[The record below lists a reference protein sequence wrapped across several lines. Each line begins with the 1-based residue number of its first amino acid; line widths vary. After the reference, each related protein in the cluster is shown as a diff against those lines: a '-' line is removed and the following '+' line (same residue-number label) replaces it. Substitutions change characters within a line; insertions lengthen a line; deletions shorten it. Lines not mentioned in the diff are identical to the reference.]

1 MEYSKE
7 KVVLAHVLQDPT
19 IRMELDLKAE
29 MFSELGQ
36 IIWQHTEN
44 YQVNEGVLLAECEKH
59 MADYLEL
66 PMHYDPDSTVIVAKM
81 MVEEYNR
88 GLHLKASYKHYTR
101 LSEAKIEPQESLA
114 ILNKDIEDGIVAK
127 ADNLKARVEQVRNLR
142 DTFGAPPQDP
152 LYTGIES
159 WEKEIGPIL
168 PNKLQFTGAKPG
180 TGKTQFALEQIYH
193 LAVDG
198 HPCLFFSLEMSI
210 DICNLR
216 LLAIH
221 LGKSF
226 YKLEL
231 LYYTNKAERP
241 DEYMKILSSLGCSEN
256 EITEGFNFIADLPV
270 IIVDDVYYISE
281 IKTQS
286 KAYFRKYDIKYI
298 VIDYA
303 QLIRSSAKHDR
314 NDLKNTYISAELAQL
329 KKEVCT
335 VNVLSQMSQAGL
347 KDGGWDQDADDI
359 FVLSRDNSD
368 IEELIEDEFEKEDLL
383 KYGMVCRVLKCR
395 SNGTAAGKCFL
406 NVFTNGRYAKIL
418 PF

>member
-1 MEYSKE
+1 MEYKKE
-7 KVVLAHVLQDPT
+7 KTVLAHILHDPT
-19 IRMELDLKAE
+19 IRIELDLKE
-29 MFSELGQ
+29 DMFSPMGQ
-36 IIWQHTEN
+36 VIWRHTEN
-44 YQVNEGVLLAECEKH
+44 YQVSEGVLLAECEQWIGE
-59 MADYLEL
+59 YLDL
-66 PMHYDPDSTVIVAKM
+66 MNHFDQDSTLLVAKM

-88 GLHLKASYKHYTR
+88 SLHLKASYKHYNR
-101 LSEAKIEPQESLA
+101 LTEAKIEPEESLA
-114 ILNKDIEDGIVAK
+114 ILNSDIEDGIVAK
-127 ADNLKARVEQVRNLR
+127 ADNLKSRVEQVRNLR

-159 WEKEIGPIL
+159 WESEVGPIL

-193 LAVDG
+193 LAVDK

-303 QLIRSSAKHDR
+303 QLIRSSGGHDR
-314 NDLKNTYISAELAQL
+314 NDLKNTFISAELAQL

-335 VNVLSQMSQAGL
+335 VNVLSQMSQSGL

-368 IEELIEDEFEKEDLL
+368 IEDLIEDEFEKEDLL
-383 KYGMVCRVLKCR
+383 KYGMVARVLKCR
-395 SNGTAAGKCFL
+395 SNGTAAGKVFL
-406 NVFTNGRYAKIL
+406 NVFHNGRYAKIL

>member
-7 KVVLAHVLQDPT
+7 KTILAHVLQDPT
-19 IRMELDLKAE
+19 IRMDLDLKAE
-29 MFSELGQ
+29 MFSDLGK
-36 IIWQHTEN
+36 IIWKHTEN
-44 YQVNEGVLLAECEKH
+44 YQVNEGVLLAECEAH
-59 MADYLEL
+59 MDDYLEL
-66 PMHYDPDSTVIVAKM
+66 PMHFDPDSTAIVAKM

-88 GLHLKASYKHYTR
+88 SLHLKASYSHYGR
-101 LSEAKIEPQESLA
+101 LTEGKIEPQESLA
-114 ILNKDIEDGIVAK
+114 ILNKDIEDGIVVK
-127 ADNLKARVEQVRNLR
+127 ADNMKARVEQVRNLR
-142 DTFGAPPQDP
+142 DTFGKPKQDP

-159 WEKEIGPIL
+159 WESEVGPIL

-193 LAVDG
+193 LACEG
-198 HPCLFFSLEMSI
+198 TPCLFYSLEMSI

-221 LGKSF
+221 LRMPF
-226 YKLEL
+226 HKLEL
-231 LYYTNKAERP
+231 AYYGDK
-241 DEYMKILSSLGCSEN
+241 SLPSTIMDS
-256 EITEGFNFIADLPV
+256 ITEGFNFIADLPV

-281 IKTQS
+281 IKSQA
-286 KAYFRKYDIKYI
+286 KMYHRKYGIKYCA
-298 VIDYA
+298 IDYA
-303 QLIRSSAKHDR
+303 QLIRSSATHDR

-335 VNVLSQMSQAGL
+335 VNVLSQMSQSGL

-359 FVLSRDNSD
+359 FVLSRDNAD
-368 IEELIEDEFEKEDLL
+368 IEDLIEDEFEKDDLL

-395 SNGTAAGKCFL
+395 SNGTAAGKSFL
-406 NVFTNGRYAKIL
+406 NVFHNGRYAKNDT